1 MKKLIFI
8 LFIISGI
15 ALTTNAQSH
24 FQLGL
29 KLGYN
34 STSFNTDNGSS
45 ILSGL
50 EGYNFSKA
58 RDDFRSGYLIG
69 AYSRIGLIGNLS
81 LQPEFYFTKKSGVTD
96 FYLKSGSTDV
106 AVSEKVS
113 YYSWD
118 LPILAHLKVVDL
130 KIFNLYGVAGPVA
143 SFKVNDKSKFSSLN
157 NDLNNDK
164 LRSTNWNFQLGAG
177 VEVWKLNLDVR
188 YEWGLNDVSKT
199 QLERKSNALMFT
211 LGYRFI
217 GL

>member
-1 MKKLIFI
+1 MKKLILI
-8 LFIISGI
+8 LSIISGI
-15 ALTTNAQSH
+15 VLTTNAQSH

-50 EGYNFSKA
+50 EGYNFSKV

-96 FYLKSGSTDV
+96 FYLNSGGTDV

-143 SFKVNDKSKFSSLN
+143 SFKVNDKSMFSSLN
-157 NDLNNDK
+157 NDLSNDK